1 MMAKPSA
8 ANLKVLVA
16 ALRASVAPHSD
27 TPTHFSDRAE
37 KDIGSHP

>member
-1 MMAKPSA
+1 MMVKPRAS
-8 ANLKVLVA
+8 NLKFFVA